1 MSENNK
7 GQRNDV
13 VEGDEASEVE
23 EASLLGAEEIEETD
37 EPVDDRQRTAKLITL
52 LPVHAAGGP
61 NITRR
66 VGRPRQITRKPNQ
79 TDLEYHQAM
88 TEEKVGFIES
98 DPVVKAIG
106 ARSDAVDMLRIIKH
120 EVAKEAAALHF
131 QRIENEKLGKDTAQ
145 VSTRRIDALTKIAGI
160 ELEIKKM
167 GADVINLKSEKFQKV
182 FGLLIGHFREMCVE
196 IGMRPEQ
203 IDLLFNR
210 LSTSMEGW
218 EENAAELVR

>member
-1 MSENNK
+1 MNSNSNNK
-7 GQRNDV
+7 DNRPDI

-23 EASLLGAEEIEETD
+23 ESSLLGSEDADEES
-37 EPVDDRQRTAKLITL
+37 DDRQRTTRVIKL

-61 NITRR
+61 NAVRR
-66 VGRPRQITRKPNQ
+66 VGRPRVITRKPNQ
-79 TDLEYHQAM
+79 TDLEYHQ
-88 TEEKVGFIES
+88 ELSKEKLDFVEN
-98 DPVVKAIG
+98 DPVVKGIAT
-106 ARSDAVDMLRIIKH
+106 RSDAVDMLRTIKQ

-131 QRIENEKLGKDTAQ
+131 QRIENEKYGKDTAQ
-145 VSTRRIDALTKIAGI
+145 VSTRRIDALTKIANI

-182 FGLLIGHFREMCVE
+182 FAMLILHFREMCVE

-218 EENAAELVR
+218 EEKAAELVR